1 MSRDTVH
8 GRPSSAESPSWEP
21 LIDLVGLRLVGEFM
35 WMFEILL
42 EDGSVLHAYKHIDTR
57 RYVHLHEDG
66 GRAFAYVA
74 AERYREID
82 PRIALR
88 AVFADWERT
97 AAEHEDR
104 EAIRAALAN
113 AYARADR
120 YAAGG
125 LDD

>member
-1 MSRDTVH
+1 MSCATVH

-42 EDGSVLHAYKHIDTR
+42 EDGSVLHAYKHIETR
-57 RYVHLHEDG
+57 RYLHLHEDG
-66 GRAFAYVA
+66 GRAFACVD

-104 EAIRAALAN
+104 DAIRAALAN
-113 AYARADR
+113 AHARADR

-125 LDD
+125 LHE